1 MPPTAATAAATT
13 TTTTKTFPFTD
24 SRADVIIR
32 SSDNVDYR
40 VHKYMLSF
48 SSTCFSDMFQL
59 PQAQGQND
67 LPVVPVTEDS
77 AVLEKLLLFCYPC
90 DRPQLETL
98 DETIKFLEAGRKYGM
113 DNIKDAARAALPSV
127 RIASPNPLA
136 AIVAALK
143 YEMDAEAKEI
153 ARYLL
158 EKDSIPLTAPEI
170 DDMSAS
176 ELAALMRYHAAC
188 CDAAS
193 RVVSDPSTQE
203 LTCALFNSFARSN
216 TLSTASSLA
225 AGGGHPCT
233 CHKRQWAYG
242 RQAFDAPRWWLEFA
256 DEVAWILGKMPAPHG
271 TQIKNAFHMGLYKAR
286 SCASCSSKGCR
297 SLAQFL
303 AFIQEEVERAIS
315 EVPLNISD

>member
-1 MPPTAATAAATT
+1 MPPTTAAAAATT
-13 TTTTKTFPFTD
+13 TATAPSKFPFSD
-24 SRADVIIR
+24 SRVDVIIR
-32 SSDNVDYR
+32 SSDNADYR

-193 RVVSDPSTQE
+193 RVVSDP
-203 LTCALFNSFARSN
+203 N

-315 EVPLNISD
+315 EVSVCWLSSACSVLRRDLC